1 MGSFEQENDQHFVLR
16 PAFSTSLLSL
26 EILNVPF
33 SATMLRGNQ
42 CCEQAGLSSQ
52 LIADSYT
59 LTSSLNE

>member
-33 SATMLRGNQ
+33 S
-42 CCEQAGLSSQ
+42 EQAGLSSQ

-59 LTSSLNE
+59 LASSLNE